1 MRFSLLLADLKQG
14 STPPLDYYITAV
26 PDIAQQPVKPVC
38 WLRKTECGQ
47 PIFPTRATHRLF
59 Q

>member
-26 PDIAQQPVKPVC
+26 PDIAQRPGKPVNQA
-38 WLRKTECGQ
+38 RPANQ
-47 PIFPTRATHRLF
+47 FPTSATQRLF